1 MSTAIP
7 VTTGD
12 FEKEVLQSP
21 IPVLVDFWAIWCG
34 PCKAVAPSV
43 DAIAQEFAGQVK
55 VVKVDV
61 DSEPQLAMQYG
72 VQSIPMLLF
81 FKDGLPVDQ
90 IVGAVPKP
98 MIADRL
104 KKVLG

>member
-1 MSTAIP
+1 MSAATP
-7 VTTGD
+7 VTTSD

-43 DAIAQEFAGQVK
+43 DAIAQEYAGQVK

-81 FKDGLPVDQ
+81 FKNGQPADQ
-90 IVGAVPKP
+90 IVGAVPKQ
-98 MIADRL
+98 MIVERL
-104 KKVLG
+104 KRLID